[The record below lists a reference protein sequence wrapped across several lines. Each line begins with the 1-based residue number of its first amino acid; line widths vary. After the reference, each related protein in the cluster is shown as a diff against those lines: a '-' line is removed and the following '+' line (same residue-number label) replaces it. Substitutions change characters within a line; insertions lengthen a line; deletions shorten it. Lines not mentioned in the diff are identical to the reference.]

1 MLGLLIN
8 NKEMKE
14 IEYMLKREM
23 EEILLDMTDNRVDYI
38 VKHAMEERYH
48 LLFQLFRRIASPNEC
63 SKYILKKQ
71 KKI

>member
-8 NKEMKE
+8 EKEMKE

-23 EEILLDMTDNRVDYI
+23 EEILLDMTDSRIDYLI
-38 VKHAMEERYH
+38 KHAMEERYAI
-48 LLFQLFRRIASPNEC
+48 LFRLFRRIASPTDC
-63 SKYILKKQ
+63 SKYMLKKQ